1 MEHSEHWST
10 ILANIVTSF
19 GILSLIG
26 LLIAYRQ
33 TQNQFKFTVMLSC
46 IDRFQQLIPVVRNDD
61 QDIERLKKYI
71 DLTNEELF
79 YFQRHYIPKEVMI
92 EWLDS
97 ICDLVPIYEK
107 NSKLPLNY
115 AKWNSQTDSRPELT
129 ARLSSLTQSVHFRP
143 RQNKS

>member
-92 EWLDS
+92 EWLDG
-97 ICDLVPIYEK
+97 
-107 NSKLPLNY
+107 
-115 AKWNSQTDSRPELT
+115 
-129 ARLSSLTQSVHFRP
+129 
-143 RQNKS
+143 